1 MLSPQIN
8 SFKKVVPI
16 IYCYTTPGVTYH
28 DGWCKIGESEQ
39 DSTSRVKQQ
48 TQTANIHV
56 KLEWTKNAVYEV
68 TGDAFHDT
76 DFHQYLASCGIERM
90 KPLPGDTRKPEWFH
104 ISPARAKRLL
114 EDFRENQG

>member
-39 DSTSRVKQQ
+39 DSRSRV
-48 TQTANIHV
+48 
-56 KLEWTKNAVYEV
+56 
-68 TGDAFHDT
+68 
-76 DFHQYLASCGIERM
+76 
-90 KPLPGDTRKPEWFH
+90 
-104 ISPARAKRLL
+104 
-114 EDFRENQG
+114 

>member
-39 DSTSRVKQQ
+39 DSTSRVKQRDPD
-48 TQTANIHV
+48 
-56 KLEWTKNAVYEV
+56 
-68 TGDAFHDT
+68 G
-76 DFHQYLASCGIERM
+76 QYPCEAGMDEKCGI
-90 KPLPGDTRKPEWFH
+90 
-104 ISPARAKRLL
+104 
-114 EDFRENQG
+114 